1 MVVFEKCDRKQPDN
15 NCESD
20 EVINEWLDH
29 KYIIIQQNE
38 RNYQ

>member
-1 MVVFEKCDRKQPDN
+1 MVVFEKCDREQPDS

-20 EVINEWLDH
+20 EVINEWLKK

-38 RNYQ
+38 RNYL